1 MNSCFI
7 IFLSC
12 VTIFNC
18 LKSIC
23 TFYYLRFFI
32 YPFKVS
38 SLLCTVEAVYD
49 QGTLQYTVGLHIE
62 DHMGIYVYNLMS
74 GEVSL
79 TLHTGLQH
87 GYQKYDWRWKMNIPN
102 GKNIKDIFRSCSSS
116 ESIHAQSSLTI
127 FNPPPTPDNPY
138 WVPHVCSYSWLSKYF
153 LKYNSFS
160 PNDILIYHISWRFE
174 ATHKSNIKLY
184 YENWYT
190 FR

>member
-1 MNSCFI
+1 MNSFFI
-7 IFLSC
+7 ILLSC
-12 VTIFNC
+12 VTIVNC

-23 TFYYLRFFI
+23 TFYYLRFFV
-32 YPFKVS
+32 YPFKVV
-38 SLLCTVEAVYD
+38 SLLCTVEAVYN
-49 QGTLQYTVGLHIE
+49 QGTLQYTVNIE
-62 DHMGIYVYNLMS
+62 DHMGILVYNLMS

-79 TLHTGLQH
+79 ALIGPTTRISEIWLTLKNE
-87 GYQKYDWRWKMNIPN
+87 YPN

-116 ESIHAQSSLTI
+116 KSIHAQSSLTI
-127 FNPPPTPDNPY
+127 FNPPPIPDNPY

-174 ATHKSNIKLY
+174 ATHKSKIRLY

-190 FR
+190 LR